1 MIHYAVAATK
11 NNCMKEIIR
20 SKEKL
25 IIAIRSFG
33 CNKKRVV
40 SQENCNAPTNAITTG
55 APIKF
60 VWAVGAACPT
70 ADQGPNIIPA
80 ADPSAQAVSVSKKR
94 KKHGATGQK
103 EARSHTTERSTELPE
118 RMSSIVT

>member
-60 VWAVGAACPT
+60 VRAVGAACPT

-94 KKHGATGQK
+94 KKHRTTGQN
-103 EARSHTTERSTELPE
+103 
-118 RMSSIVT
+118 VTHRDVR